1 MKQYFLFGKEAS
13 NIYHSQGN
21 QDTPQSVALR
31 IMKTEYDVYEFDKD
45 EPNAAL
51 DLILSY
57 DGWNGVAKID
67 KFLYHELNPFD
78 KKLLNEIHKTL
89 HSVRGALYQFE
100 DLIKA
105 SGSIAD
111 ENDKS
116 ACKESI
122 KNLEDLILK
131 LKKSEL

>member
-1 MKQYFLFGKEAS
+1 M
-13 NIYHSQGN
+13 
-21 QDTPQSVALR
+21 
-31 IMKTEYDVYEFDKD
+31 
-45 EPNAAL
+45 
-51 DLILSY
+51 
-57 DGWNGVAKID
+57 
-67 KFLYHELNPFD
+67 
-78 KKLLNEIHKTL
+78 NEIHKTL
-89 HSVRGALYQFE
+89 YSVRGALYQFE